1 MKSFCWRLSMRQSS
15 YDGSASLY
23 LIPTPIG
30 NLDDITVRALKV
42 LEMVDFILCEDT
54 RESSKLLNH
63 FNIKKRLVSCH
74 EYNEDKIKKYIVSEL
89 KNGKNIGL
97 ITDQGSPIVSDPG
110 YVVSKAVID
119 NHFNVIALPGATA
132 FVPALTSSGLSPS
145 PFLFYGFL
153 QTKESK
159 IKKELISLSKLPY
172 TLIFYEAPHRIE
184 KTLMYMLEVFGN
196 RNISIHREISKL
208 HEEICRGTIQELIP
222 IVPEL
227 KGEFVVVVD
236 GNHEDIDYS
245 SMSILE
251 HINLYLDDGMSEKDA
266 IKTVAKERGVAKS
279 IIYKEYHENKN
290 KLFPGK

>member
-1 MKSFCWRLSMRQSS
+1 MRQNS

-42 LEMVDFILCEDT
+42 LETVDFILCEDT

-74 EYNEDKIKKYIVSEL
+74 EYNEDKIKEYIVSEL
-89 KNGKNIGL
+89 KSGKNIGL

-132 FVPALTSSGLSPS
+132 FVPALTSSGLAPS

-279 IIYKEYHENKN
+279 IIYKEYHENK
-290 KLFPGK
+290 K

>member
-74 EYNEDKIKKYIVSEL
+74 EYNEDKIKEYIVSEL

-266 IKTVAKERGVAKS
+266 IKTAAKERGVAKS
-279 IIYKEYHENKN
+279 IIYKEYHENK
-290 KLFPGK
+290 K

>member
-1 MKSFCWRLSMRQSS
+1 MRQSS

-54 RESSKLLNH
+54 RESSKLLHH
-63 FNIKKRLVSCH
+63 FNIKKKLVSCH
-74 EYNEDKIKKYIVSEL
+74 EYNEDKIKEFIVSEL

-97 ITDQGSPIVSDPG
+97 ITDQGSPVVSDPG
-110 YVVSKAVID
+110 YIVSKAVID
-119 NHFNVIALPGATA
+119 NHLNVIALPGATA

-153 QTKESK
+153 QAKESK
-159 IKKELISLSKLPY
+159 IKKELMSLSKLPY

-184 KTLMYMLEVFGN
+184 KTLTYMLETFGN

-208 HEEICRGTIQELIP
+208 HEEICRGTIQELISV
-222 IVPEL
+222 VPEL
-227 KGEFVVVVD
+227 KGEFVVIVD
-236 GNHEDIDYS
+236 GNHDSIDYS

-251 HINLYLDDGMSEKDA
+251 HISIYLDDGMSEKDA
-266 IKTVAKERGVAKS
+266 IKIVAKERGVAKS
-279 IIYKEYHENKN
+279 IIYKEYHENK
-290 KLFPGK
+290 K

>member
-74 EYNEDKIKKYIVSEL
+74 EYNEDKIKEYIVSEL

-110 YVVSKAVID
+110 YVVSKAAID

-279 IIYKEYHENKN
+279 IIYKEYHENK
-290 KLFPGK
+290 K

>member
-1 MKSFCWRLSMRQSS
+1 MRQSS

-30 NLDDITVRALKV
+30 NFDDITVRALKV

-74 EYNEDKIKKYIVSEL
+74 EYNEDKIKEYIISEL
-89 KNGKNIGL
+89 KKGKNIGL

-110 YVVSKAVID
+110 YVVSKAVIA
-119 NHFNVIALPGATA
+119 NHLNVIALPGATA

-159 IKKELISLSKLPY
+159 IKRELMSLSKLPY
-172 TLIFYEAPHRIE
+172 TLVFYEAPHRIE
-184 KTLMYMLEVFGN
+184 KTMRYMLEIFGN

-222 IVPEL
+222 IVSEL

-236 GNHEDIDYS
+236 GNHDDIDYS

-251 HINLYLDDGMSEKDA
+251 HINLYLDDGISEKDA
-266 IKTVAKERGVAKS
+266 IKTVSKERGIAKS
-279 IIYKEYHENKN
+279 IVYKEYHENK
-290 KLFPGK
+290 K

>member
-1 MKSFCWRLSMRQSS
+1 MRQSS

-251 HINLYLDDGMSEKDA
+251 HINLYLEDGMSEKDA

-279 IIYKEYHENKN
+279 IIYKEYHENK
-290 KLFPGK
+290 K